1 MKKLRDHKN
10 WNSVG
15 LKMFVIVFAAVVTLS
30 AVLGFSSYRASR
42 DIIREQVAS
51 ASTQAVEQAADKL
64 DFLLE
69 QYEASSRQLAVDQT
83 LRSDLE
89 TVTQPG
95 IGTVAKTQAE
105 DRIRKK
111 LDGLKGTDNRLQG
124 VRLVAKGLED
134 VKSYKSSGV
143 SSIRSDEA
151 VEGRVKA
158 VLEAEG
164 EPVWF
169 PALQKG
175 FFDAYTE
182 PTITMARL
190 LRNMN
195 HPEAEYILL
204 FEIKAQALGDILG
217 NLQIGKSGQVRVLT
231 ADNQIVH
238 AVDPTLLE
246 TESVIKVD
254 AQLAETGESS
264 FQAVDE
270 QGVQQLVVF
279 RPLKTVDWRIVGYAP
294 ESDFLSAADRLLV
307 VMGFVLLGAV
317 VVAVLIGYLLVRM
330 VGRPLEKLC
339 RLMEEGERGNLQ
351 VRTRFKGKDEIGR
364 LGHSFNRMLE
374 QISKLVERTS
384 VSAVELLATAE
395 NLTKASRDTSQTA
408 AEIAQATGEI
418 AAGAESLAAEAEK
431 GTETAERIGDQMGR
445 VARLNAAMDASA
457 GRVIEVSHKGEAY
470 MEQLVEKTE
479 SVSHMTTL
487 LEENSD
493 KLSQS
498 TRSIRSILAPMV
510 EMTKQTNI
518 LSLNASIEASRAGSA
533 GKGFMVIA
541 GEIRELAAASGESIQ
556 TVSAITEEIQEAI
569 GQTVEVLTGI
579 SPLFAA
585 QTEAVKEAAGIFQ
598 NVKGEMERFVT
609 EIRSSSASVQELLH
623 SQSILQDFVDT
634 VSSVVEQT
642 NASTEEVA
650 SMSQEQHRVSAG
662 LVDLSARLEDL
673 ATQLQRSLSA
683 FQGEGVAN
691 S

>member
-1 MKKLRDHKN
+1 MKKLRGGWR

-15 LKMFVIVFAAVVTLS
+15 LKMFVIVVAAVVALS

-42 DIIREQVAS
+42 EIIREQVAAAS
-51 ASTQAVEQAADKL
+51 AQAVEQAADKL
-64 DFLLE
+64 DFLLD
-69 QYEASSRQLAVDQT
+69 QYEATSRQLAVDQT

-89 TVTQPG
+89 TVNQPD
-95 IGTVAKTQAE
+95 IGTVARTQAE

-111 LDGLKGTDNRLQG
+111 LDALKGADERLQG
-124 VRLVAKGLED
+124 LRLVAKSLED

-143 SSIRSDEA
+143 SGVRTHEA
-151 VEGRVKA
+151 VEDRVQA

-164 EPVWF
+164 DPVWF

-175 FFDAYTE
+175 FFNAYTE
-182 PTITMARL
+182 PTVTMARL

-204 FEIKAQALGDILG
+204 FEIKAQALGGILG
-217 NLQIGKSGQVRVLT
+217 NLQIGKTGQVRVLT
-231 ADNQIVH
+231 ADNHIVH
-238 AVDPTLLE
+238 AADPALLE
-246 TESVIKVD
+246 TESVIKVNPE
-254 AQLAETGESS
+254 LAKSGESS
-264 FQAVDE
+264 FRAADE
-270 QGVQQLVVF
+270 QGVQQLVVY
-279 RPLKTVDWRIVGYAP
+279 RPLKTADWRIVGFAP

-307 VMGFVLLGAV
+307 VTLFVLLGAV
-317 VVAVLIGYLLVRM
+317 VVAAMIGYLLVRM
-330 VGRPLEKLC
+330 VGRPLEKLV

-351 VRTRFKGKDEIGR
+351 VRTHFKGRDEIGR

-374 QISKLVERTS
+374 QISRLVERTS
-384 VSAVELLATAE
+384 ESAVELLATAE

-418 AAGAESLAAEAEK
+418 AAGAETLAAEAEK
-431 GTETAERIGDQMGR
+431 GTETAEQIGGQMGQ
-445 VARLNAAMDASA
+445 VARLNAAMDESA
-457 GRVIEVSHKGEAY
+457 VRVIEVSHKGEAY

-479 SVSHMTTL
+479 SVSRMTVL

-493 KLSQS
+493 KLSRS
-498 TRSIRSILAPMV
+498 TRSIRSILVPMV

-518 LSLNASIEASRAGSA
+518 LSLNASIEASRAGAA
-533 GKGFMVIA
+533 GKGFRVIA

-569 GQTVEVLTGI
+569 RQTVEVLTGI

-598 NVKGEMERFVT
+598 NVKAEMERFVT
-609 EIRSSSASVQELLH
+609 EIRNSSASVQALLH

-662 LVDLSARLEDL
+662 LVNLSARLEEL
-673 ATQLQRSLSA
+673 AAHLQRSLSA
-683 FQGEGVAN
+683 FQGEGAAD

>member
-1 MKKLRDHKN
+1 MKKLRGQWH

-15 LKMFVIVFAAVVTLS
+15 LKMFVIVFAAVVLLS

-42 DIIREQVAS
+42 EIIREQVAS

-64 DFLLE
+64 DFLFD

-89 TVTQPG
+89 TVNQPG
-95 IGTVAKTQAE
+95 IGTVARTKAE

-111 LDGLKGTDNRLQG
+111 LDTLKGADDRLQG
-124 VRLVAKGLED
+124 VRLVTKGLED

-143 SSIRSDEA
+143 SSVRTDEA
-151 VEGRVKA
+151 VEARVKS

-175 FFDAYTE
+175 FFSAYTE

-204 FEIKAQALGDILG
+204 FEIKAQAVGDILG

-231 ADNQIVH
+231 ADNRIVY
-238 AVDPTLLE
+238 AADKTLLE
-246 TESVIKVD
+246 TDSVIQID
-254 AQLAETGESS
+254 AKHAQSGESS
-264 FQAVDE
+264 FQAADE
-270 QGVQQLVVF
+270 KGVQQLVVY
-279 RPLKTVDWRIVGYAP
+279 RQLKTVDWRIVGYAP

-307 VMGFVLLGAV
+307 VMLFVLLGAV

-339 RLMEEGERGNLQ
+339 RLMEEGESGNLQ
-351 VRTRFKGKDEIGR
+351 VRTHFKGRDEIGR

-374 QISKLVERTS
+374 QISRLVEQTN
-384 VSAVELLATAE
+384 VSAAELLTTAE
-395 NLTKASRDTSQTA
+395 NLTRASRDTSQTA

-418 AAGAESLAAEAEK
+418 AAGAESLAVEAEK
-431 GTETAERIGDQMGR
+431 GTETAERIGNQMGR
-445 VARLNAAMDASA
+445 VAQVNAAMDESA
-457 GRVIEVSHKGEAY
+457 GRVIDVSQRGESY

-479 SVSHMTTL
+479 SVSRMMAQ

-493 KLSQS
+493 KLNQS

-533 GKGFMVIA
+533 GRGFMVIA

-579 SPLFAA
+579 SPLFTA

-598 NVKGEMERFVT
+598 NVKREMEQFVT
-609 EIRSSSASVQELLH
+609 EIRSSSTSVQELLH
-623 SQSILQDFVDT
+623 SQSILHDFVDT

-662 LVDLSARLEDL
+662 LVDLSARLEEL
-673 ATQLQRSLSA
+673 AAQLQRSLSA
-683 FQGEGVAN
+683 FQGERAG
-691 S
+691 SH

>member
-1 MKKLRDHKN
+1 MKKLRGGRH

-15 LKMFVIVFAAVVTLS
+15 LKMFVVVFAAVVVLS
-30 AVLGFSSYRASR
+30 VVLGFSSYRASR
-42 DIIREQVAS
+42 EIIREQVAS

-64 DFLLE
+64 DFLFQ
-69 QYEASSRQLAVDQT
+69 QYEATSRQLAVDQT

-95 IGTVAKTQAE
+95 IGTVVKTQAE

-111 LDGLKGTDNRLQG
+111 LDALKSADERLLG
-124 VRLVAKGLED
+124 VRLVSKDLED

-143 SSIRSDEA
+143 SSVRTDEA
-151 VEGRVKA
+151 VESRVKK
-158 VLEAEG
+158 VLDATG

-169 PALQKG
+169 PALQRG
-175 FFDAYTE
+175 FFNAYTE
-182 PTITMARL
+182 PTVTMARL
-190 LRNMN
+190 LRNIN
-195 HPEAEYILL
+195 HPESEYILL

-217 NLQIGKSGQVRVLT
+217 NLQIGKTGQVRVLT
-231 ADNQIVH
+231 ADNRIVH
-238 AVDPTLLE
+238 ANDVALLE
-246 TESVIKVD
+246 MESVIKVD
-254 AQLAETGESS
+254 AKQVESGESS
-264 FQAVDE
+264 FQAADE

-279 RPLKTVDWRIVGYAP
+279 RPLQTVDWRIVGYAP
-294 ESDFLSAADRLLV
+294 ESDFLSATDRLLLVMWV
-307 VMGFVLLGAV
+307 VLMGAV
-317 VVAVLIGYLLVRM
+317 VVAALIGYFLVRM

-351 VRTRFKGKDEIGR
+351 VRTRFKGNDEIGR

-374 QISKLVERTS
+374 QISQLVERTNG
-384 VSAVELLATAE
+384 SAVELLATAE

-418 AAGAESLAAEAEK
+418 AAGAESLAVEADK
-431 GTETAERIGDQMGR
+431 GTETAERIGDQMSR
-445 VARLNAAMDASA
+445 VARLNAAMDESA
-457 GRVIEVSHKGEAY
+457 GRVIEVSRNGEAH

-479 SVSHMTTL
+479 AVSRMTAL
-487 LEENSD
+487 LEENSA

-498 TRSIRSILAPMV
+498 TQSIRSILAPMV

-518 LSLNASIEASRAGSA
+518 LSLNASIEASRAGAA

-579 SPLFAA
+579 APLFAA

-598 NVKGEMERFVT
+598 NVKGEMEQFIK
-609 EIRSSSASVQELLH
+609 EIRSSSASVQELLQ
-623 SQSILQDFVDT
+623 SQATLQDFVDT

-642 NASTEEVA
+642 SASTEEVA
-650 SMSQEQHRVSAG
+650 SMSQEQHRVSAE
-662 LVDLSARLEDL
+662 LVGLSARLEEL
-673 ATQLQRSLSA
+673 AGQLQRSLSA
-683 FQGEGVAN
+683 FQGEGEA
-691 S
+691 SP